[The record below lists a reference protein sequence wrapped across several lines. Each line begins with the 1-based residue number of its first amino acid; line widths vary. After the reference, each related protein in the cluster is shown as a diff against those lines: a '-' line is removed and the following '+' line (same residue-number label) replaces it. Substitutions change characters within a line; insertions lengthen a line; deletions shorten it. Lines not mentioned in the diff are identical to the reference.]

1 MINGEQASESF
12 ATSTR
17 HCPSLSH
24 KYCIINFA
32 LIVLTVEE
40 RTYQEKISK
49 SKSILLYMSIL
60 LTEDPMY
67 FGLAAA
73 GRIYREMVFT
83 VPYLHMYGKYHYQL
97 FELTYLYICRIF
109 RVKDTR
115 RRIISQ
121 K

>member
-49 SKSILLYMSIL
+49 SKSILLYMSTL
-60 LTEDPMY
+60 LTEDPVY

-73 GRIYREMVFT
+73 GRI
-83 VPYLHMYGKYHYQL
+83 
-97 FELTYLYICRIF
+97 
-109 RVKDTR
+109 
-115 RRIISQ
+115 
-121 K
+121 